1 MFTASMENFFTS
13 LSDMFTLTGGTP
25 STVKSDN
32 MKQWVKRY
40 DRYEP
45 TFSSSAVEWS
55 AYYDVELETS

>member
-1 MFTASMENFFTS
+1 
-13 LSDMFTLTGGTP
+13 MFTLTGGTP